1 MVTDQYSERIAQ
13 EAKTWS
19 DPEFHRATQRNTFG
33 YLPQNVAEINR
44 AITGSPVITMPTHLL
59 TRYIFRPGLA
69 LFPCCG
75 LGRTA
80 VDAVA
85 GGLCTVAHAFD
96 IAESAVA
103 EAQRHHPHD
112 ERFRYFVAD
121 GNQFDPG
128 DDRYDLIIVSQAAHH
143 ILELERF
150 FDVLRRA
157 LKPGGL
163 LVLFDYVGKNF
174 VQRTTEQKRE
184 INHLLGLLPE
194 RLREAVWGGTK
205 QVYSGDPEHVVRK
218 RSPFEAIRSSEIL
231 PVLKRSFTVIEEVPF
246 GSVIPGLFEHIAP
259 AFEKCASPE
268 TDAVVR
274 LLWRIDRLLCERGVT
289 AEQVFLVA
297 IPRDAPRPPS
307 GSFEARGLDVL
318 EEAAQRG
325 RFAPELYVRGA
336 ELAREAGHEDLARL
350 KLIAAFNALSAMR
363 DPHHAEPHCD
373 PRFYEPVWDEFE
385 SFVTDNVAANG
396 AVRRVDLRFA
406 DIAHADTLT
415 GDWYGHEAPRPLWGY
430 RWTGHR
436 AGIRLDC
443 AGGEQH
449 VCILVGFHLFR
460 RLTWRTHLSVSL
472 DGRLIGKRSLTFVRP
487 TTMRL
492 PLDTPLEPGAHH
504 VELEVAKTTKA
515 PDGRELGAMVFST
528 WAE

>member
-1 MVTDQYSERIAQ
+1 MVTDEYAKRITQ

-19 DPEFHRATQRNTFG
+19 DPEFHRATLRNTFG
-33 YLPQNVAEINR
+33 YLRQNAAEMNR
-44 AITGSPVITMPTHLL
+44 AITGSPAIAQATHLRA
-59 TRYIFRPGLA
+59 RYIFKPGLA

-75 LGRTA
+75 PGIANEHAIAQGLCSAAHGF
-80 VDAVA
+80 DLA
-85 GGLCTVAHAFD
+85 GGV
-96 IAESAVA
+96 IA
-103 EAQRHHPHD
+103 EAQQRHSGN
-112 ERFRYFVAD
+112 ERFRFFVAD
-121 GNQFDPG
+121 ANHFEPG
-128 DDRYDLIIVSQAAHH
+128 AERYDLVSVKQAAHH
-143 ILELERF
+143 VLELERF
-150 FDVLRRA
+150 FDALRRA
-157 LKPGGL
+157 LKPCGV
-163 LVLFDYVGKNF
+163 LVLLDYVGENF
-174 VQRTTEQKRE
+174 VQRTVDQKRE
-184 INHLLGLLPE
+184 INHLLRLLPE
-194 RLREAVWGGTK
+194 RLREAVWGGIK
-205 QVYSGDPEHVVRK
+205 QQYSGDPEDVVRA
-218 RSPFEAIRSSEIL
+218 RSPFEAIRSIEIL
-231 PVLKRSFTVIEEVPF
+231 PVLKSYFRVIEEVPL

-259 AFEKCASPE
+259 AFEKYASSE

-289 AEQVFLVA
+289 PDYVFLVG
-297 IPRDAPRPPS
+297 IPREVQRPPA
-307 GSFEARGLDVL
+307 GSWEARCLEVL
-318 EEAAQRG
+318 EEAAQRRG
-325 RFAPELYVRGA
+325 FSPKLYLRGA
-336 ELAREAGHEDLARL
+336 ELAREAGDESLARL
-350 KLIAAFNALSAMR
+350 KLVAAFNALSAMR

-373 PRFYEPVWDEFE
+373 PRFYEPLWDDFE
-385 SFVTDNVAANG
+385 SFVTGNVAGNG

-406 DIAHADTLT
+406 DVAHADTLT
-415 GDWYGHEAPRPLWGY
+415 GDWYGHEAPRPLCGY

-460 RLTWRTHLSVSL
+460 RRTRRTHLSVSL
-472 DGRLIGKRSLTFVRP
+472 DGRLIGKRSLTSVRP